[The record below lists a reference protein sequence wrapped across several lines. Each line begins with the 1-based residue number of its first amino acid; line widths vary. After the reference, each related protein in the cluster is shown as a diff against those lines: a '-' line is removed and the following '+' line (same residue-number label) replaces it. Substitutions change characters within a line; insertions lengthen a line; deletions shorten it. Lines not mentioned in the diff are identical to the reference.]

1 MLGQPGSL
9 HRHITHLFSSS
20 AMKKMMKST
29 RLKPGVNTFQSIL
42 RTQNLV
48 RRRHIGSGLKKKT
61 MTKTSQHAGQLLCQ
75 SSQHKE

>member
-29 RLKPGVNTFQSIL
+29 RLKPGVNTFQSML
-42 RTQNLV
+42 STQNLV
-48 RRRHIGSGLKKKT
+48 RRRQIGSGLMTNT
-61 MTKTSQHAGQLLCQ
+61 MTKTSQHAGHLLCQ
-75 SSQHKE
+75 STQHKR